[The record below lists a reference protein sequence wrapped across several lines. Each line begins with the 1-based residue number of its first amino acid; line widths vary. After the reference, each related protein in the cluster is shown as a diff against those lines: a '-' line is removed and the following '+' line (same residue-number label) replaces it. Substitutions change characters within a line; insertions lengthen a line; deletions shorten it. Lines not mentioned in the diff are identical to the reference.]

1 MLWKIHLWRLENRFY
16 NSCSWCRCFL
26 CLHHPGV
33 YVRTFLWWQSLES
46 CYTGC
51 SLTPHYL
58 HQYNHHWSKTEN
70 QPVTWLEWWYF
81 FLKKTTTTAMFL
93 PGFVVGFQRCL
104 TTAAPAQRKRVMTWD
119 MGTGKKSRGG
129 FAAQE
134 RGWGATFSGLLVGFE
149 ITTICE

>member
-46 CYTGC
+46 CCIGC

-58 HQYNHHWSKTEN
+58 HQYNHHWSNTEN

-81 FLKKTTTTAMFL
+81 FKKTNNNRHVLTWVCRWFSALSHNSCPSTTEE
-93 PGFVVGFQRCL
+93 GDDVE
-104 TTAAPAQRKRVMTWD
+104 
-119 MGTGKKSRGG
+119 TGKKSRGG

-134 RGWGATFSGLLVGFE
+134 RGCGATFSGLLVGFE
-149 ITTICE
+149 ITTIYA